1 MKFKKSSLIN
11 TFLLLFILPLLII
24 AAKKIVDIR
33 KGASGTLANIVV
45 NTKSLQGAIPSALW
59 QNLSQGGEEPTD
71 MIKPVIPLL
80 RQIEPKLIRID
91 HLFDYFQVYRGD
103 NNYDFSKLDQAVES
117 ILLTGAKPMLSIS
130 YTTNEMAANGQNAG
144 EPKDWNQWYQLV
156 KATANHYSI
165 AKKID
170 GIYYEI
176 WNEPDLFGGWKYNRS
191 PNYSI
196 LYIQSAKAIVEGA
209 KGANYKVGGPAIT
222 AYYSN
227 WIKSLFATAS
237 NNRVPLDF
245 VSWHKY
251 TKDMDEYE
259 KDFNN
264 LNSILADYPQYFN
277 IERVITEAG
286 PNPEPDTWYDN
297 SLSGIHLIALSTRM
311 AGKIHRLFVFEPVD
325 GPTRRSDV
333 SSGWGLITHSNNGLK
348 PKPRYYAIQFL
359 NLLKG
364 IQLSSEGDGSWVSSL
379 SSKNGETIQTLLV
392 NYDPRNSHDE
402 TFPITFQNLTPGN
415 YILKTTSYLGK
426 SSTKKIITTANYRD
440 QIYLEANSAILL
452 ELSPIK

>member
-1 MKFKKSSLIN
+1 MSFKKTSITN
-11 TFLLLFILPLLII
+11 TLLLLLLLPLLIV
-24 AAKKIVDIR
+24 AVKKIVDIR
-33 KGASGTLANIVV
+33 KGASGTPANIVV
-45 NTKSLQGAIPSALW
+45 DTTSLQGSIPSTLW
-59 QNLSQGGEEPTD
+59 QNLSQGGEEPVD

-91 HLFDYFQVYRGD
+91 HLYDYFHVYQGD
-103 NNYDFSKLDQAVES
+103 GKYDFSKLDLAINS

-130 YTTNEMAANGQNAG
+130 YTTNDMAANGQNAG

-156 KATANHYSI
+156 KATATHYSVD
-165 AKKID
+165 KKID
-170 GIYYEI
+170 GIYYEV
-176 WNEPDLFGGWKYNRS
+176 WNEPDLFGGWHYGRT
-191 PNYSI
+191 PNYST
-196 LYIQSAKAIVEGA
+196 LYIQTARAVADGA
-209 KGANYKVGGPAIT
+209 KGTNYKVGGPAIT

-237 NNRVPLDF
+237 KNNIPLDF
-245 VSWHKY
+245 ISWHKY
-251 TKDMDEYE
+251 SKDMEEYE

-277 IERVITEAG
+277 IERLITEAG

-297 SLSGIHLIALSTRM
+297 SLSGIHLIALSSRM

-333 SSGWGLITHSNNGLK
+333 SSGWGLITHLSNGLK

-359 NLLKG
+359 NQLKG
-364 IQLSSEGDGSWVSSL
+364 IQLNSEGDGSWVSSI
-379 SSKNGETIQTLLV
+379 SSKNGSTIQTLLV
-392 NYDPRNSHDE
+392 NYDSRNSHAE

-415 YILKTTSYLGK
+415 YILKTTTYLGK
-426 SSTKKIITTANYRD
+426 STTKKITATANYRD
-440 QIYLEANSAILL
+440 QIYLDPNTAILL
-452 ELSPIK
+452 ELTPTN